1 MAGIGTCSLKRSK
14 PNYIYSII
22 GVAIVLF
29 IMGIM
34 GWLFLNL
41 HTISDN
47 FKEDIR
53 ISIYL
58 KTTDKNTI
66 ANIQKFISSKP
77 YAKNVE
83 YIDKEKAKAI
93 WNKENNEDW
102 AKILD
107 VNPLPESIDFFAK
120 AKYIHIDSLN
130 KISAVINTQFK
141 NDISEIQFPK
151 SLVTSLNERA
161 TKMGLIFLVLSIVLC
176 VIVIISI
183 DNTIRLAM
191 FSNRFLIKT
200 MQMVGATRNFI
211 TRPFDRRAL
220 INGCISGVLATIGI
234 LLVKSFAE
242 AQLPALKTLH
252 NNNLFIVLLI
262 IMIFMGMMITF
273 LSTHRSVIKY
283 LKTPIDDLY

>member
-1 MAGIGTCSLKRSK
+1 MAGIGTGSLKRSK

-200 MQMVGATRNFI
+200 MQMVGATKGFI
-211 TRPFDRRAL
+211 RIPFIIKSIQL
-220 INGCISGVLATIGI
+220 GVLGA
-234 LLVKSFAE
+234 
-242 AQLPALKTLH
+242 
-252 NNNLFIVLLI
+252 IVSIAGLLI
-262 IMIFMGMMITF
+262 FIMYVNKMVPEIEL
-273 LSTHRSVIKY
+273 LSDYKILAILFSAIKWISRLSKSDFFFKKY
-283 LKTPIDDLY
+283 LASMG

>member
-1 MAGIGTCSLKRSK
+1 MAGIGTGSLKRSK

-211 TRPFDRRAL
+211 AKP
-220 INGCISGVLATIGI
+220 
-234 LLVKSFAE
+234 LLVRA
-242 AQLPALKTLH
+242 
-252 NNNLFIVLLI
+252 
-262 IMIFMGMMITF
+262 
-273 LSTHRSVIKY
+273 
-283 LKTPIDDLY
+283 